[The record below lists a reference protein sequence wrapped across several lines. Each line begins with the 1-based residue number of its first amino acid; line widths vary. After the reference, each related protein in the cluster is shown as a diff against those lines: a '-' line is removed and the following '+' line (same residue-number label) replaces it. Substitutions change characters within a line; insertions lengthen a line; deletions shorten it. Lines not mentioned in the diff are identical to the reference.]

1 MRGSCQEKAERL
13 HSLACHQRVHSWM
26 QQSGAKSASSP
37 DGDSG
42 QGHGSLSQCPTS
54 PSHQPI
60 TPSSP
65 DSSSSIWYDLPPSI
79 SQRNSFS
86 SDAPFSTTTQG
97 ALTCAENSHR
107 PIVPFQPEEAP
118 RAVATDD
125 PEATARAGRLAKLQ
139 ERLND
144 WDRRLA
150 DLRLAIGAD
159 KDAPA
164 NPGRALPGEPADT
177 GRPASR
183 FVAAHG
189 AASTAARGTE
199 VSDRTL
205 KSAHE
210 NGSRPGV
217 EEHSNLLNSRTEFPA
232 RSGHT
237 WPYVAQR
244 QEEHASLGQV
254 DQSPVTSKPA
264 SRFVAAHGAASTAA
278 RGTEVSD
285 RTLKSTHENGRR
297 PGAEEHS
304 NLLNSRTEFPARSG
318 HTWPYVAQRQEEHA
332 PLGQVDQSPVTSR
345 PAVAPSSSYILPGQ
359 PSATLNQRSAHGISP
374 HPGST
379 GDAPHRM
386 TRFEAP
392 GLVQSWTVHSLRS
405 QKVSAV
411 RPEGCRALSSGN
423 DTRHSLC
430 SIENQMAIDARKGKG
445 NLKPISPSLVC
456 AAGRSLLFSA
466 DVSPSGSCSS
476 LSTLGLSPCLTSSD
490 DTATVRSKSTPFK
503 PVLDITMLN
512 AQATSAYSNIHRQI
526 VDEICSPRCANTEEG
541 DGDEVAYDDVFDFVE
556 MSKDSQQQDREKSS
570 ERTEAIEPA
579 AVSTNT
585 SLATGFRKVP
595 VSSNMPHARNNV
607 SVGASHTPDVACII
621 ASKPA
626 RAVRFQEDPTP
637 KIVLNSSAGL
647 YADAS
652 YTLRVNGKMDP
663 SSRAP
668 APVKSLWSPEGSIFN
683 RHNAG

>member
-1 MRGSCQEKAERL
+1 
-13 HSLACHQRVHSWM
+13 M

-177 GRPASR
+177 GR
-183 FVAAHG
+183 
-189 AASTAARGTE
+189 
-199 VSDRTL
+199 
-205 KSAHE
+205 
-210 NGSRPGV
+210 
-217 EEHSNLLNSRTEFPA
+217 
-232 RSGHT
+232 
-237 WPYVAQR
+237 
-244 QEEHASLGQV
+244 
-254 DQSPVTSKPA
+254 PA

-595 VSSNMPHARNNV
+595 VSSNMPHARNNL

>member
-217 EEHSNLLNSRTEFPA
+217 
-232 RSGHT
+232 
-237 WPYVAQR
+237 
-244 QEEHASLGQV
+244 
-254 DQSPVTSKPA
+254 
-264 SRFVAAHGAASTAA
+264 
-278 RGTEVSD
+278 
-285 RTLKSTHENGRR
+285 
-297 PGAEEHS
+297 EEHS

-595 VSSNMPHARNNV
+595 VSSNMPHARNNL